1 MRILQK
7 VWSVKMIC
15 TSCHLDKKKHSKDL
29 WELHQQSV
37 NCIFCNKSSTK
48 HSELLWEMHKR
59 VVERGQYCS
68 FHKKTEKL
76 YPVTIGAGRTTIA
89 RVCRLN
95 AEPPHDIDFVP
106 IYMSCTNK
114 ACGFYLGSVEE
125 DYADILG
132 GMCMECFRE
141 ETEQG

>member
-1 MRILQK
+1 MLVDVLTGKR
-7 VWSVKMIC
+7 M
-15 TSCHLDKKKHSKDL
+15 

-37 NCIFCNKSSTK
+37 NCTFCNKSSTE
-48 HSELLWEMHKR
+48 HSELLWEMHER
-59 VVERGQYCS
+59 VVEKRQYCS

-76 YPVTIGAGRTTIA
+76 YPVTIGTGRTAIA

-95 AEPPHDIDFVP
+95 ADPPYDVDVVP

-114 ACGFYLGSVEE
+114 ACNLYLGSVEE

-132 GMCMECFRE
+132 GMCIECFRE
-141 ETEQG
+141 ETEQV